1 MDLKKVIALGSVAVM
16 TAAVLTGCGSQAGQ
30 DKSAGSKLP
39 DKIVIGLDDNFP
51 PMGFR
56 DESGELV
63 GFDIDLA
70 KEASK
75 RMGIPVEFKPIDW
88 DSKEAALKS
97 KQVDMLWNGLTIT
110 DERAKQI
117 AFSKPYL
124 NNSQILVVRADS
136 PVNDRAGLAGKIVG
150 TQEGSSSIEA
160 LDKAADFKNS
170 LQDVKKYGDFVNAFM
185 DLEVGRIDG
194 VLVDSVVG
202 RYYMQKK
209 PNSYKVIDDKMGAE
223 KYGIGMRQEDTALQ
237 DKLNE
242 VLKQMSEDGTMT
254 KLSQK
259 WFGEDITIKVQ

>member
-1 MDLKKVIALGSVAVM
+1 MELKKVVAAGALTVAM
-16 TAAVLTGCGSQAGQ
+16 AALVAGCGGQ
-30 DKSAGSKLP
+30 SSSDIAAESKLP

-56 DESGELV
+56 DDSGELV

-75 RMGIPVEFKPIDW
+75 RMNIPVEFKPIDW

-110 DERAKQI
+110 DERKKQI

-150 TQEGSSSIEA
+150 TQ
-160 LDKAADFKNS
+160 ADFKNS

-202 RYYMQKK
+202 RYYMSKK
-209 PNSYKVIDDKMGAE
+209 PGSYKVVDDKMGAE
-223 KYGIGMRQEDTALQ
+223 EYGVGMRQEDKALQ